1 MGIIIKF
8 IFKNI
13 WEKKL
18 RTLLVLFSIC
28 LSTALLFSSLGISD
42 NVAQVYLKQIRGQI
56 GSAELTIY
64 AGKDSPARYF
74 SPNRAEI
81 YREHL
86 EYVIGTATETGLY
99 KVSPRDQVR
108 VNLQGYKLE
117 DLQKMNPLTF
127 QEEYGLYPFKGNK
140 IIIGRITADEYKLK
154 AGDNLDVK
162 INNNL
167 YRFTIAAIAAPQG
180 ILTPGTDSFS
190 SVVPRETLT
199 SIIGEK
205 GKVSQI
211 FIKTRDSVFIEQV
224 KADLTEQYN
233 RYEVSQTITDSE
245 LKQYTDVIRMP
256 FMLMLMLVV
265 LISIFVIYTAFKVI
279 AFERMPI
286 MGTFRSVGATQKRIN
301 FLLLSESISYGVI
314 GGILGCLLGVGLL
327 YGMTYSMASSP
338 WDLNPPEVELTYNYL
353 YIGISFASA
362 VVLSFFSSF
371 IPVINVAKVPLRDII
386 LNTYTRHN
394 GKKSNRALLAFILLI
409 LTLLIP
415 RLVPEN
421 LAGTLSTVGIIIAT
435 IAMIWLI
442 PRITEYFILLYE
454 QFFPRI
460 FGNEGILALKNIHGN
475 KEMLNNITLLTIGL
489 ASLLLINTIS
499 YSVTQ
504 EVMYAYK
511 DFKTDIM
518 AYISNADRNS
528 EYEIRSVKGVDS
540 ILGIYEESQVEI
552 AGLPDKIGTLYG
564 IDGQR
569 ISDFMDF
576 RLQGDVNKLM
586 AEFSTGRNIIPST
599 FLKKKLDLK
608 IGDYITLKT
617 EKGEKNY
624 EIIGFSNTI
633 MNNGNTALIPD
644 KYLKSDWGLKYY
656 SVLWINVSGDPE
668 VVNQSLQD
676 KFMRKDISSITMDEM
691 ETNNEKSN
699 SQMFILLQGFSL
711 VTMVIGVF
719 GVFNNFVVSLLT
731 RKRSLAVFRSI
742 GMSQKQM
749 VKVLLTE
756 ALAGGLIAG
765 FTGSLLGLIYLLQT
779 GYIMF
784 SLNLPIKVHYPL
796 TFFIAAI
803 IAGAAIA
810 VFATLVP
817 SRQTARLDIVKEL
830 KYE

>member
-1 MGIIIKF
+1 
-8 IFKNI
+8 
-13 WEKKL
+13 
-18 RTLLVLFSIC
+18 
-28 LSTALLFSSLGISD
+28 
-42 NVAQVYLKQIRGQI
+42 
-56 GSAELTIY
+56 
-64 AGKDSPARYF
+64 
-74 SPNRAEI
+74 
-81 YREHL
+81 
-86 EYVIGTATETGLY
+86 
-99 KVSPRDQVR
+99 
-108 VNLQGYKLE
+108 
-117 DLQKMNPLTF
+117 
-127 QEEYGLYPFKGNK
+127 
-140 IIIGRITADEYKLK
+140 
-154 AGDNLDVK
+154 
-162 INNNL
+162 
-167 YRFTIAAIAAPQG
+167 
-180 ILTPGTDSFS
+180 
-190 SVVPRETLT
+190 
-199 SIIGEK
+199 
-205 GKVSQI
+205 
-211 FIKTRDSVFIEQV
+211 
-224 KADLTEQYN
+224 
-233 RYEVSQTITDSE
+233 
-245 LKQYTDVIRMP
+245 
-256 FMLMLMLVV
+256 
-265 LISIFVIYTAFKVI
+265 
-279 AFERMPI
+279 
-286 MGTFRSVGATQKRIN
+286 
-301 FLLLSESISYGVI
+301 
-314 GGILGCLLGVGLL
+314 
-327 YGMTYSMASSP
+327 MTYSMASSP
-338 WDLNPPEVELTYNYL
+338 WDPNPPDVELTFSYL
-353 YIGISFASA
+353 YMSISFISA
-362 VVLSFFSSF
+362 VVLSFLSSL
-371 IPVINVAKVPLRDII
+371 IPVINIAKVPLRDII
-386 LNTYTRHN
+386 LNTYTRHSD
-394 GKKSNRALLAFILLI
+394 KKSNRAMLAFILLI
-409 LTLLIP
+409 LTLVVP

-421 LAGTLSTVGIIIAT
+421 IAGILSTVGIIIAT
-435 IAMIWLI
+435 VAIIWLI

-454 QFFPRI
+454 RIFPRI
-460 FGNEGILALKNIHGN
+460 FGNEGILAVKNIHGN
-475 KEMLNNITLLTIGL
+475 KDMLNNITLLTIGL

-499 YSVTQ
+499 FSVTQ

-518 AYISNADRNS
+518 AYLANADRNS

-564 IDGQR
+564 IDGKR

-608 IGDYITLKT
+608 IGDYIPLKT

-676 KFMRKDISSITMDEM
+676 KFMRQNMFSITMDEM
-691 ETNNEKSN
+691 ETNNEEAN
-699 SQMFILLQGFSL
+699 SQMFILLQGFSM

-765 FTGSLLGLIYLLQT
+765 FTGSLVGLIYLLQT

-784 SLNLPIKVHYPL
+784 SLNLPIKVHYPPK
-796 TFFIAAI
+796 FFIAAI

-810 VFATLVP
+810 VFATLLP